1 MNSYPKDAF
10 NAILGCMWMES
21 LISEQF
27 GPIVWEKGY
36 EDIGRKNSIN
46 IELLLYV
53 RQPATAPEITYDLMV

>member
-1 MNSYPKDAF
+1 
-10 NAILGCMWMES
+10 MES